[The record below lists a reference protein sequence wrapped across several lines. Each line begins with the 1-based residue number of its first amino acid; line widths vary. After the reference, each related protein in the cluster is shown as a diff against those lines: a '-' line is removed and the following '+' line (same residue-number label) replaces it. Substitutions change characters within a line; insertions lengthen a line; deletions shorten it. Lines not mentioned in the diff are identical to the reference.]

1 MSFIRQVLSVTNMN
15 LRSILERSGSSLV
28 IIVGIAGSVAVMVSL
43 LAMAEGLSSTIS
55 STGEE
60 DRVIILRDGSNSEL
74 SSGVAMTEIDTV
86 SSSPGIKSMDGEPM
100 IAGELFA
107 IIDLKKKGAESTSN
121 LPIRGVQ
128 PASFKIRPE
137 VEIIEGRNFTT
148 GTAEIIVG
156 KGANNQYEGLE
167 LGDQIKVRDS
177 FATVVG
183 IFSSNGNVHESEIWA
198 DLAAAQGIFRRGAS
212 ASSMIL
218 KLDSP
223 DSFDE
228 VGLFV
233 ESYPNLEL
241 KVQSESDFYE
251 NQSSGADLI
260 KIFGQVV
267 GYIMAIGAVFAALN
281 TMYSAVST
289 RLVEIGTLRALGF
302 KGTTVLL
309 ALMIEALLLA
319 MIGGLLGAA
328 IAYILFNGYTVST
341 LAGGSFS
348 QTAFAFAVT
357 ADVVQQGLTLAL
369 FVGLIG
375 GLFPAWNAARRDI
388 TEALRSIKARLSSN
402 LLNNSPL
409 LSA

>member
-86 SSSPGIKSMDGEPM
+86 SSSPGIKPMDGEPM
-100 IAGELFA
+100 ISGELFA

-319 MIGGLLGAA
+319 MIGGLSGAA
-328 IAYILFNGYTVST
+328 IAYVLFNGYTVST

-388 TEALRSIKARLSSN
+388 TEALRSI
-402 LLNNSPL
+402 
-409 LSA
+409 

>member
-1 MSFIRQVLSVTNMN
+1 MSFIRQVLLVTNMN

-60 DRVIILRDGSNSEL
+60 DRVIILRDGSSSEL
-74 SSGVAMTEIDTV
+74 SSGVAMTELDTV
-86 SSSPGIKSMDGEPM
+86 SSSPGIKSIDGEPM

-128 PASFKIRPE
+128 PTSFKIRPE

-167 LGDQIKVRDS
+167 IGDQIKVRDS
-177 FATVVG
+177 YATVVG

-198 DLAAAQGIFRRGAS
+198 DLAAAQGLFRRGAS

-218 KLDSP
+218 KLNSP

-260 KIFGQVV
+260 KLFGQVV

-309 ALMIEALLLA
+309 ALLIEALLLA
-319 MIGGLLGAA
+319 TIGGLLGGA
-328 IAYILFNGYTVST
+328 IAYLLFNGYTVST
-341 LAGGSFS
+341 LAGASFS

-357 ADVVQQGLTLAL
+357 GEIIQQGLTLAL
-369 FVGLIG
+369 FVGFIG
-375 GLFPAWNAARRDI
+375 GVFPAWNAARRDI
-388 TEALRSIKARLSSN
+388 TEALRSI
-402 LLNNSPL
+402 
-409 LSA
+409 

>member
-1 MSFIRQVLSVTNMN
+1 MSFVRQVLSITRMN
-15 LRSILERSGSSLV
+15 LLSILERSGSSLV

-55 STGEE
+55 STGEK
-60 DRVIILRDGSNSEL
+60 DRIIILRDGSSSEL

-86 SSSPGIKSMDGEPM
+86 SSAPGIKAFDGEPM

-128 PASFKIRPE
+128 SMSFKIRPE
-137 VEIIEGRNFTT
+137 VQIIEGRNFTS

-156 KGANNQYEGLE
+156 KGANNQYEGLDI
-167 LGDQIKVRDS
+167 GDQIKVRDS

-198 DLAAAQGIFRRGAS
+198 DLAGAQGIFRRGAS

-218 KLDSP
+218 RLNSP
-223 DSFDE
+223 ESFDE

-241 KVQSESDFYE
+241 KVQSERDFYE
-251 NQSSGADLI
+251 SQSSGAELI
-260 KIFGQVV
+260 KVFGQVV

-281 TMYSAVST
+281 TMYSAVSS

-309 ALMIEALLLA
+309 ALMIEALILA
-319 MIGGLLGAA
+319 ILGGLLGAA

-341 LAGGSFS
+341 LAGASFS

-357 ADVVQQGLTLAL
+357 AEVIQEGLVLAL
-369 FVGLIG
+369 FVGFIG
-375 GLFPAWNAARRDI
+375 GVFPAWNAARRDI
-388 TEALRSIKARLSSN
+388 TEALRSI
-402 LLNNSPL
+402 
-409 LSA
+409 

>member
-1 MSFIRQVLSVTNMN
+1 MSFIRQVLLVTNMN
-15 LRSILERSGSSLV
+15 LRSVLERSGSSLV

-55 STGEE
+55 NTGEK
-60 DRVIILRDGSNSEL
+60 DRVIILRDGSSSEL
-74 SSGVAMTEIDTV
+74 SSGVAMTELDTV
-86 SSSPGIKSMDGEPM
+86 SSSPGIKSIDGEPM
-100 IAGELFA
+100 IAAELFA

-128 PASFKIRPE
+128 PASFRIRPE
-137 VEIIEGRNFTT
+137 VDIIEGRNFTT

-167 LGDQIKVRDS
+167 IGDQIKVRDS

-183 IFSSNGNVHESEIWA
+183 IFSSNGDVHESEIWA
-198 DLAAAQGIFRRGAS
+198 DLATAQGLFRRGAS

-223 DSFDE
+223 DSFNE

-260 KIFGQVV
+260 KVFGQVV

-309 ALMIEALLLA
+309 ALLIEALLLA
-319 MIGGLLGAA
+319 TIGGLLGGA

-341 LAGGSFS
+341 LAGASFS

-357 ADVVQQGLTLAL
+357 GEIIQQGLTLAL
-369 FVGLIG
+369 LVGFIG
-375 GLFPAWNAARRDI
+375 GVFPAWNAARRDI
-388 TEALRSIKARLSSN
+388 TEALRSI
-402 LLNNSPL
+402 
-409 LSA
+409 

>member
-1 MSFIRQVLSVTNMN
+1 MSFIRQVLLVTNMN
-15 LRSILERSGSSLV
+15 LRSVLERSGSSLV

-55 STGEE
+55 STGEM
-60 DRVIILRDGSNSEL
+60 DRVIILRDGSSSEL
-74 SSGVAMTEIDTV
+74 SSGVAMTELDTV
-86 SSSPGIKSMDGEPM
+86 SSSPGIKSIDGEPM
-100 IAGELFA
+100 IAAELFA

-128 PASFKIRPE
+128 PASFRIRPE
-137 VEIIEGRNFTT
+137 VNVIEGRNFTT

-167 LGDQIKVRDS
+167 IGDQIKVRDS

-198 DLAAAQGIFRRGAS
+198 DLAAAQGLFRRGAS

-218 KLDSP
+218 KLNSP

-260 KIFGQVV
+260 KVFGQVV

-309 ALMIEALLLA
+309 ALLIEALLLA
-319 MIGGLLGAA
+319 TIGGLLGGA
-328 IAYILFNGYTVST
+328 IAYLLFNGYTVST
-341 LAGGSFS
+341 LAGASFS

-357 ADVVQQGLTLAL
+357 GEIIQQGLTLAL
-369 FVGLIG
+369 FVGFIG
-375 GLFPAWNAARRDI
+375 GVFPAWNAARRDI
-388 TEALRSIKARLSSN
+388 TEALRSI
-402 LLNNSPL
+402 
-409 LSA
+409 

>member
-1 MSFIRQVLSVTNMN
+1 MN

-388 TEALRSIKARLSSN
+388 TEALRSI
-402 LLNNSPL
+402 
-409 LSA
+409 

>member
-1 MSFIRQVLSVTNMN
+1 MSFVRQVLSITRMN
-15 LRSILERSGSSLV
+15 LLSILERSGSSLV

-55 STGEE
+55 STGEK
-60 DRVIILRDGSNSEL
+60 DRVIILRDGSSSEL

-86 SSSPGIKSMDGEPM
+86 SSAPGIKTFDGEPM

-128 PASFKIRPE
+128 PISFKIRPE
-137 VEIIEGRNFTT
+137 VQIIEGRNFTS

-156 KGANNQYEGLE
+156 KGANNQYEDLDI
-167 LGDQIKVRDS
+167 GDQIKVRDS

-198 DLAAAQGIFRRGAS
+198 DLAGAQGIFRRGAS

-218 KLDSP
+218 RLNSP

-241 KVQSESDFYE
+241 KVQSERDFYE
-251 NQSSGADLI
+251 SQSSGAELI
-260 KIFGQVV
+260 KVFGQVV

-281 TMYSAVST
+281 TMYSAVSS

-309 ALMIEALLLA
+309 ALMIEALILA
-319 MIGGLLGAA
+319 ILGGLLGAA

-341 LAGGSFS
+341 LAGASFS

-357 ADVVQQGLTLAL
+357 AEVIQEGLVLAL
-369 FVGLIG
+369 FVGFIG
-375 GLFPAWNAARRDI
+375 GVFPAWNAARRDI
-388 TEALRSIKARLSSN
+388 TEALRSI
-402 LLNNSPL
+402 
-409 LSA
+409 

>member
-1 MSFIRQVLSVTNMN
+1 MSFIRQVLLVTNMN
-15 LRSILERSGSSLV
+15 LRSVLERSGSSLV

-55 STGEE
+55 STGEM
-60 DRVIILRDGSNSEL
+60 DRVIILRDGSSSEL
-74 SSGVAMTEIDTV
+74 SSGVAMTELDTV
-86 SSSPGIKSMDGEPM
+86 SSSPGIKSIDGEPM
-100 IAGELFA
+100 IAAELFA

-128 PASFKIRPE
+128 PASFRIRPE
-137 VEIIEGRNFTT
+137 VDIIEGRNFTT

-167 LGDQIKVRDS
+167 IGDQIKVRDS

-183 IFSSNGNVHESEIWA
+183 IFSSNGDVHESEIWA
-198 DLAAAQGIFRRGAS
+198 DLATAQGLFRRGAS

-223 DSFDE
+223 DSFNE

-260 KIFGQVV
+260 KVFGQVV

-309 ALMIEALLLA
+309 ALLIEALLLA
-319 MIGGLLGAA
+319 TIGGLLGGA

-341 LAGGSFS
+341 LAGASFT

-357 ADVVQQGLTLAL
+357 GEIIQQGLTLAL
-369 FVGLIG
+369 LVGFIG
-375 GLFPAWNAARRDI
+375 GVFPAWNAARRDI
-388 TEALRSIKARLSSN
+388 TEALRSI
-402 LLNNSPL
+402 
-409 LSA
+409 

>member
-1 MSFIRQVLSVTNMN
+1 MSFIRQVLLVTNMN
-15 LRSILERSGSSLV
+15 LRSVLERSGSSLV

-55 STGEE
+55 STGEK
-60 DRVIILRDGSNSEL
+60 DRVIILRDGSSSEL
-74 SSGVAMTEIDTV
+74 SSGVAMTELDTV
-86 SSSPGIKSMDGEPM
+86 SSSPGIKSIDGEPM
-100 IAGELFA
+100 IAAELFA

-128 PASFKIRPE
+128 PASFRIRPE
-137 VEIIEGRNFTT
+137 VDIIEGRNFTT

-167 LGDQIKVRDS
+167 IGDQIKVRDS

-183 IFSSNGNVHESEIWA
+183 IFSSNGDVHESEIWA
-198 DLAAAQGIFRRGAS
+198 DLATAQGLFRRGAS

-223 DSFDE
+223 DSFNE

-260 KIFGQVV
+260 KVFGQVV

-281 TMYSAVST
+281 TLYSAVST

-309 ALMIEALLLA
+309 ALLIEALLLA
-319 MIGGLLGAA
+319 TIGGLLGGA

-341 LAGGSFS
+341 LAGASFS

-357 ADVVQQGLTLAL
+357 GEIIQQGLTLAL
-369 FVGLIG
+369 LVGFIG
-375 GLFPAWNAARRDI
+375 GVFPAWNAARRDI
-388 TEALRSIKARLSSN
+388 TEALRSI
-402 LLNNSPL
+402 
-409 LSA
+409 

>member
-1 MSFIRQVLSVTNMN
+1 MSFIRQVLLVTNMN
-15 LRSILERSGSSLV
+15 LRSVLERSGSSLV

-55 STGEE
+55 STGEK
-60 DRVIILRDGSNSEL
+60 DRVIILRDGSSSEL
-74 SSGVAMTEIDTV
+74 SSGVAMTELDTV
-86 SSSPGIKSMDGEPM
+86 SSSPGIKSIDGEPM
-100 IAGELFA
+100 IAAELFA

-128 PASFKIRPE
+128 PASFRIRPE
-137 VEIIEGRNFTT
+137 VDIIEGRNFTT

-167 LGDQIKVRDS
+167 IGDQIKVRDR

-198 DLAAAQGIFRRGAS
+198 DLAAAQGLFRRGAS

-223 DSFDE
+223 DSFNE

-260 KIFGQVV
+260 KVFGQVV

-309 ALMIEALLLA
+309 ALLIEALLLA
-319 MIGGLLGAA
+319 TIGGLLGGT

-341 LAGGSFS
+341 LAGASFS

-357 ADVVQQGLTLAL
+357 GEIIQQGLTLAL
-369 FVGLIG
+369 LVGFIG
-375 GLFPAWNAARRDI
+375 GVFPAWNAARRDI
-388 TEALRSIKARLSSN
+388 TEALRSI
-402 LLNNSPL
+402 
-409 LSA
+409 

>member
-1 MSFIRQVLSVTNMN
+1 MSFIRQVLLVTNMN
-15 LRSILERSGSSLV
+15 LRSVLERSGSSLV

-55 STGEE
+55 STGEK
-60 DRVIILRDGSNSEL
+60 DRVIILRDGSSSEL
-74 SSGVAMTEIDTV
+74 SSGVAMTELDTV
-86 SSSPGIKSMDGEPM
+86 SSSPGIKSIDGEPM
-100 IAGELFA
+100 IAAELFA

-128 PASFKIRPE
+128 PASFRIRPE
-137 VEIIEGRNFTT
+137 VDIIEGRNFTT

-167 LGDQIKVRDS
+167 IGDQIKVRDS

-183 IFSSNGNVHESEIWA
+183 IFSSNGDVHESEIWA
-198 DLAAAQGIFRRGAS
+198 DLATAQGLFRRGAS

-223 DSFDE
+223 DSFNE

-260 KIFGQVV
+260 KVFGQVV

-309 ALMIEALLLA
+309 ALLIEALLLA
-319 MIGGLLGAA
+319 TIGGLLGGA
-328 IAYILFNGYTVST
+328 IAYLLFNGYTVST

-357 ADVVQQGLTLAL
+357 GEIIQQGLTLAL
-369 FVGLIG
+369 FVGFIG
-375 GLFPAWNAARRDI
+375 GVFPAWNAARRDI
-388 TEALRSIKARLSSN
+388 TEALRSI
-402 LLNNSPL
+402 
-409 LSA
+409 

>member
-1 MSFIRQVLSVTNMN
+1 MSFVRQVLSITRMN
-15 LRSILERSGSSLV
+15 LLSILERSGSSLV

-55 STGEE
+55 STGEK
-60 DRVIILRDGSNSEL
+60 DRIIILRDGSSSEL

-86 SSSPGIKSMDGEPM
+86 SSAPGIKAFDGEPM

-128 PASFKIRPE
+128 PMSFKIRPE
-137 VEIIEGRNFTT
+137 VQIIEGRNFTS

-156 KGANNQYEGLE
+156 KGANNQYEGLDI
-167 LGDQIKVRDS
+167 GDQIKVRDS

-198 DLAAAQGIFRRGAS
+198 DLAGAQGIFRRGAS

-218 KLDSP
+218 RLNSSE
-223 DSFDE
+223 SFDE

-241 KVQSESDFYE
+241 KVQSERDFYE
-251 NQSSGADLI
+251 SQSSGAELI
-260 KIFGQVV
+260 KVFGQVV

-281 TMYSAVST
+281 TMYSAVSS

-309 ALMIEALLLA
+309 ALMIEALILA
-319 MIGGLLGAA
+319 ILGGLLGAA

-341 LAGGSFS
+341 LAGASFS

-357 ADVVQQGLTLAL
+357 AEVIQEGLVLAL
-369 FVGLIG
+369 FVGFIG
-375 GLFPAWNAARRDI
+375 GVFPAWNAARRDI
-388 TEALRSIKARLSSN
+388 TEALRSI
-402 LLNNSPL
+402 
-409 LSA
+409 

>member
-1 MSFIRQVLSVTNMN
+1 MSFIRQVLLVTNMN
-15 LRSILERSGSSLV
+15 LRSVLERSGSSLV

-55 STGEE
+55 STGEK
-60 DRVIILRDGSNSEL
+60 DRVIILRDGSSSEL
-74 SSGVAMTEIDTV
+74 SSGVAMTELDTV
-86 SSSPGIKSMDGEPM
+86 SSSPGIKSIDGEPM
-100 IAGELFA
+100 IAAELFA

-128 PASFKIRPE
+128 PASFRIRPE
-137 VEIIEGRNFTT
+137 IDIIEGRNFTT

-167 LGDQIKVRDS
+167 IGDQIKVRDS

-183 IFSSNGNVHESEIWA
+183 IFSSNGDVHESEIWA
-198 DLAAAQGIFRRGAS
+198 DLATAQGLFRRGAS

-223 DSFDE
+223 DSFNE

-260 KIFGQVV
+260 KVFGQVV

-309 ALMIEALLLA
+309 ALLIEALLLA
-319 MIGGLLGAA
+319 TIGGLLGGA

-341 LAGGSFS
+341 LAGASFS

-357 ADVVQQGLTLAL
+357 GEIIQQGLTLAL
-369 FVGLIG
+369 LVGFIG
-375 GLFPAWNAARRDI
+375 GVFPAWNAARRDI
-388 TEALRSIKARLSSN
+388 TEALRSI
-402 LLNNSPL
+402 
-409 LSA
+409 

>member
-86 SSSPGIKSMDGEPM
+86 SISPGIKSMDGEPM

-388 TEALRSIKARLSSN
+388 TEALRSI
-402 LLNNSPL
+402 
-409 LSA
+409 

>member
-1 MSFIRQVLSVTNMN
+1 MSFIRQVLLVTNMN

-60 DRVIILRDGSNSEL
+60 DRVIILRDGSSSEL
-74 SSGVAMTEIDTV
+74 SSGVAMTEHDTV
-86 SSSPGIKSMDGEPM
+86 SSSPGIKSIDGEPM

-137 VEIIEGRNFTT
+137 VEIVEGRNFTT

-167 LGDQIKVRDS
+167 IGDQIKVRDS

-198 DLAAAQGIFRRGAS
+198 DLAAAQGLFRRGAS

-218 KLDSP
+218 RLNSP

-260 KIFGQVV
+260 KVFGQVV

-309 ALMIEALLLA
+309 ALLIEALLLA
-319 MIGGLLGAA
+319 TIGGLLGGA
-328 IAYILFNGYTVST
+328 IAYLLFNGYTVST
-341 LAGGSFS
+341 LAGASFS

-357 ADVVQQGLTLAL
+357 GEIIQQGLTLAL
-369 FVGLIG
+369 FVGFIG
-375 GLFPAWNAARRDI
+375 GVFPAWNAARRDI
-388 TEALRSIKARLSSN
+388 TEALRSI
-402 LLNNSPL
+402 
-409 LSA
+409 

>member
-1 MSFIRQVLSVTNMN
+1 MSFIRQVLLVTNMN

-60 DRVIILRDGSNSEL
+60 DRVIILRDGSSSEL
-74 SSGVAMTEIDTV
+74 SSGVAMTELDTV
-86 SSSPGIKSMDGEPM
+86 SSSPGIKSIDGEPM

-107 IIDLKKKGAESTSN
+107 IIDLKNKGPQSTSN

-128 PASFKIRPE
+128 PSSLKIRPE
-137 VEIIEGRNFTT
+137 VEIVEGRKFTT

-167 LGDQIKVRDS
+167 IGDKIKVRDS

-198 DLAAAQGIFRRGAS
+198 DLAAAQGLFRRGAS

-218 KLDSP
+218 KLNSP

-260 KIFGQVV
+260 KVFGQVV

-309 ALMIEALLLA
+309 ALLIEALLLA
-319 MIGGLLGAA
+319 TIGGLLGGA
-328 IAYILFNGYTVST
+328 IAYLLFNGYTVST

-357 ADVVQQGLTLAL
+357 GEIIQQGLTLAL
-369 FVGLIG
+369 FVGFIG
-375 GLFPAWNAARRDI
+375 GVFPAWNAARRDI
-388 TEALRSIKARLSSN
+388 TEALRSI
-402 LLNNSPL
+402 
-409 LSA
+409 

>member
-183 IFSSNGNVHESEIWA
+183 IFSSNGNVHESEVWA

-319 MIGGLLGAA
+319 MMGGLLGAA

-388 TEALRSIKARLSSN
+388 TEALRSI
-402 LLNNSPL
+402 
-409 LSA
+409 

>member
-1 MSFIRQVLSVTNMN
+1 MSFIRQVLLVTNMN

-60 DRVIILRDGSNSEL
+60 DRVIILRDGSSSEL
-74 SSGVAMTEIDTV
+74 SSGVAMTELDTV
-86 SSSPGIKSMDGEPM
+86 SSSPGIKSIDGEPM

-128 PASFKIRPE
+128 PTSFKIRPE
-137 VEIIEGRNFTT
+137 VEIVEGRNFTT

-167 LGDQIKVRDS
+167 IGDQIKVRDS

-198 DLAAAQGIFRRGAS
+198 DLAAAQGLFRRGAS

-218 KLDSP
+218 KLNSP

-241 KVQSESDFYE
+241 KVQSEIDFYE

-260 KIFGQVV
+260 KVFGQVV

-309 ALMIEALLLA
+309 ALLIEALLLA
-319 MIGGLLGAA
+319 TIGGLLGGA
-328 IAYILFNGYTVST
+328 IAYLLFNGYTVST

-357 ADVVQQGLTLAL
+357 GEIIQQGLTLAL
-369 FVGLIG
+369 FVGFIG
-375 GLFPAWNAARRDI
+375 GVFPAWNAARRDI
-388 TEALRSIKARLSSN
+388 TEALRSI
-402 LLNNSPL
+402 
-409 LSA
+409 

>member
-241 KVQSESDFYE
+241 KVQSERDFYE

-388 TEALRSIKARLSSN
+388 TEALRSI
-402 LLNNSPL
+402 
-409 LSA
+409 

>member
-1 MSFIRQVLSVTNMN
+1 MSFIRQVLLVTNMN
-15 LRSILERSGSSLV
+15 LRSVLERSGSSLV

-55 STGEE
+55 STGEM
-60 DRVIILRDGSNSEL
+60 DRVIILRDGSSSEL
-74 SSGVAMTEIDTV
+74 SSGVAMTELDTV
-86 SSSPGIKSMDGEPM
+86 SSSPGIKSIDGEPM
-100 IAGELFA
+100 IAAELFA

-128 PASFKIRPE
+128 PASFRIRPE
-137 VEIIEGRNFTT
+137 VDIIEGRNFTT

-167 LGDQIKVRDS
+167 IGDQIKVRDS

-183 IFSSNGNVHESEIWA
+183 IFSSNGDVHESEIWA
-198 DLAAAQGIFRRGAS
+198 DLATAQGLFRRGAS

-223 DSFDE
+223 DSFNE

-260 KIFGQVV
+260 KVFGQVV

-309 ALMIEALLLA
+309 ALLIEALLLA
-319 MIGGLLGAA
+319 TIGGLLGGA

-341 LAGGSFS
+341 LAGASFS

-357 ADVVQQGLTLAL
+357 GEIIQQGLTLAL
-369 FVGLIG
+369 LVGFIG
-375 GLFPAWNAARRDI
+375 GVFPAWNAARRDI
-388 TEALRSIKARLSSN
+388 TEALRSI
-402 LLNNSPL
+402 
-409 LSA
+409 

>member
-1 MSFIRQVLSVTNMN
+1 MSFIRQVLLVTNMN
-15 LRSILERSGSSLV
+15 LRSVLERSGSSLV

-60 DRVIILRDGSNSEL
+60 DRVIILRDGSSSEL
-74 SSGVAMTEIDTV
+74 SSGVAMTELDTV
-86 SSSPGIKSMDGEPM
+86 SSSPGIKSIDGEPM
-100 IAGELFA
+100 IAAELFA

-128 PASFKIRPE
+128 PASFRIRPE
-137 VEIIEGRNFTT
+137 VNVIEGRNFTT

-167 LGDQIKVRDS
+167 IGDQIKVRDS

-183 IFSSNGNVHESEIWA
+183 IFSSNGDVHESEIWA
-198 DLAAAQGIFRRGAS
+198 DLATAQGLFRRGAS

-223 DSFDE
+223 DSFNE

-241 KVQSESDFYE
+241 KVQSESDFYD

-260 KIFGQVV
+260 KVFGQVV

-309 ALMIEALLLA
+309 ALLIEALLLA
-319 MIGGLLGAA
+319 TIGGLLGGA

-341 LAGGSFS
+341 LAGASFS

-357 ADVVQQGLTLAL
+357 GEIIQQGLTLAL
-369 FVGLIG
+369 LVGFIG
-375 GLFPAWNAARRDI
+375 GVFPAWNAARRDI
-388 TEALRSIKARLSSN
+388 TEALRSI
-402 LLNNSPL
+402 
-409 LSA
+409 

>member
-1 MSFIRQVLSVTNMN
+1 MSFIRQVLLVTNMN
-15 LRSILERSGSSLV
+15 LRSVLERSGSSLV

-55 STGEE
+55 STGEK
-60 DRVIILRDGSNSEL
+60 DRVIILRDGSSSEL
-74 SSGVAMTEIDTV
+74 SSGVAMTELDTV
-86 SSSPGIKSMDGEPM
+86 SSSPGIKSIDGEPM
-100 IAGELFA
+100 IAAELFA

-128 PASFKIRPE
+128 PASFRIRPE
-137 VEIIEGRNFTT
+137 VDIIEGRNFTT

-167 LGDQIKVRDS
+167 IGDQIKVRDS

-183 IFSSNGNVHESEIWA
+183 IFSSNGDVHESEIWA
-198 DLAAAQGIFRRGAS
+198 DLATAQGLFRRGAS

-223 DSFDE
+223 DSFNE

-260 KIFGQVV
+260 KVFGQVV

-309 ALMIEALLLA
+309 ALLIEALLLA
-319 MIGGLLGAA
+319 TIGGLLGGA

-341 LAGGSFS
+341 LAGASFS

-357 ADVVQQGLTLAL
+357 GEIIQQGLTLAL
-369 FVGLIG
+369 LVGFIG
-375 GLFPAWNAARRDI
+375 GVLPAWNAARRDI
-388 TEALRSIKARLSSN
+388 TEALRSI
-402 LLNNSPL
+402 
-409 LSA
+409 

>member
-183 IFSSNGNVHESEIWA
+183 IFSSNGNVHESEVWA

-218 KLDSP
+218 KLNSP

-388 TEALRSIKARLSSN
+388 TEALRSI
-402 LLNNSPL
+402 
-409 LSA
+409 

>member
-1 MSFIRQVLSVTNMN
+1 MSFIRQVLLVTNMN

-60 DRVIILRDGSNSEL
+60 DRVIILRDGSSSEL
-74 SSGVAMTEIDTV
+74 SSGVAMTELDTV
-86 SSSPGIKSMDGEPM
+86 SSSPGIKSIDGEPM

-128 PASFKIRPE
+128 PASFTIRPE
-137 VEIIEGRNFTT
+137 VEIVEGRNFTT

-167 LGDQIKVRDS
+167 IGDQIKVRDS

-198 DLAAAQGIFRRGAS
+198 DLAAAQGLFRRGAS

-218 KLDSP
+218 KLNSP

-260 KIFGQVV
+260 KVFGQVV

-309 ALMIEALLLA
+309 ALLIEALLLA
-319 MIGGLLGAA
+319 TIGGLLGGA
-328 IAYILFNGYTVST
+328 IAYLLFNGYTVST
-341 LAGGSFS
+341 LAGASFS

-357 ADVVQQGLTLAL
+357 GEIIQQGLTLAL
-369 FVGLIG
+369 FVGFIG
-375 GLFPAWNAARRDI
+375 GVFPAWNAARRDI
-388 TEALRSIKARLSSN
+388 TEALRSI
-402 LLNNSPL
+402 
-409 LSA
+409 

>member
-1 MSFIRQVLSVTNMN
+1 MSFIRQVLLVTNMN
-15 LRSILERSGSSLV
+15 LRCILERSGSSLV

-60 DRVIILRDGSNSEL
+60 DRVIILRDGSSSEL
-74 SSGVAMTEIDTV
+74 SSGVAMTELDTV
-86 SSSPGIKSMDGEPM
+86 SSSPGIKSIDGEPM

-137 VEIIEGRNFTT
+137 VEIVEGRNFTT

-167 LGDQIKVRDS
+167 IGDQIKVRDS

-198 DLAAAQGIFRRGAS
+198 DLAAAQGLFRRGAS

-218 KLDSP
+218 KLNSP

-260 KIFGQVV
+260 KVFGQVV

-302 KGTTVLL
+302 KGSTVLL
-309 ALMIEALLLA
+309 ALLIEALLLA
-319 MIGGLLGAA
+319 TIGGLLGGA

-341 LAGGSFS
+341 LAGASFS

-357 ADVVQQGLTLAL
+357 GEIIQQGLTLAL
-369 FVGLIG
+369 FVGFIG
-375 GLFPAWNAARRDI
+375 GVFPAWNAARRDI
-388 TEALRSIKARLSSN
+388 TEALRSI
-402 LLNNSPL
+402 
-409 LSA
+409 

>member
-1 MSFIRQVLSVTNMN
+1 MN

-60 DRVIILRDGSNSEL
+60 DRVIILRDGSSSEL
-74 SSGVAMTEIDTV
+74 SSGVAMTELDTV
-86 SSSPGIKSMDGEPM
+86 SSSPGIKSIDGAPM
-100 IAGELFA
+100 LAGELFA

-128 PASFKIRPE
+128 PTSFKIRPE
-137 VEIIEGRNFTT
+137 VEIVEGRNFTT

-167 LGDQIKVRDS
+167 IGDQIKVRDS

-198 DLAAAQGIFRRGAS
+198 DLAAAQGLFRRGAS

-218 KLDSP
+218 KLNSP

-260 KIFGQVV
+260 KVFGQVV

-309 ALMIEALLLA
+309 ALLIEALLLA
-319 MIGGLLGAA
+319 TIGGLLGGA
-328 IAYILFNGYTVST
+328 IAYLLFNGYTVST
-341 LAGGSFS
+341 LAGASFS

-357 ADVVQQGLTLAL
+357 GEIIQQGLTLAL
-369 FVGLIG
+369 FVGFIG
-375 GLFPAWNAARRDI
+375 GVFPAWNAARRDI
-388 TEALRSIKARLSSN
+388 TEALRSI
-402 LLNNSPL
+402 
-409 LSA
+409 

>member
-1 MSFIRQVLSVTNMN
+1 MSFIRQVLLVTNMN

-60 DRVIILRDGSNSEL
+60 DRVIILRDGSSSEL
-74 SSGVAMTEIDTV
+74 SSGVAMTELDTV
-86 SSSPGIKSMDGEPM
+86 SSSPGIKSIDGEPM

-128 PASFKIRPE
+128 PTSFKIRPE
-137 VEIIEGRNFTT
+137 VEIVEGRNFTT

-156 KGANNQYEGLE
+156 KGAYYQYEGLE
-167 LGDQIKVRDS
+167 IGDQIKVRDS

-198 DLAAAQGIFRRGAS
+198 DLAAAQGLFRRGAS

-218 KLDSP
+218 KLNSP

-260 KIFGQVV
+260 KVFGQVV

-309 ALMIEALLLA
+309 ALLIEALLLA
-319 MIGGLLGAA
+319 TIGGLLGGA
-328 IAYILFNGYTVST
+328 IAYLLFNGYTVST
-341 LAGGSFS
+341 LAGASFS

-357 ADVVQQGLTLAL
+357 GEIIQQGLTLAL
-369 FVGLIG
+369 FVGFIG
-375 GLFPAWNAARRDI
+375 GVFPAWNAARRDI
-388 TEALRSIKARLSSN
+388 TEALRSI
-402 LLNNSPL
+402 
-409 LSA
+409 